1 MFNSFYGLSYNPF
14 DKQQLKEKDCFISK
28 DFTEMTSRL
37 EYLKDIRGIGVFTA
51 RPGMGKSYALR
62 CFAANLNPRLYHMEY
77 MCLSTISVADFYK
90 QFCAILGVSEKGGKP
105 AMFQAIREQVTY
117 LYKEKRQPLLL
128 AIDEAQYLNT
138 GILNDIKMLMNYGY
152 DSVNYF
158 TLILCGE
165 SHLNDTLRKPV
176 HEALRQRITVHYNYN
191 GLDDEE
197 VANYVLHKIALTGAS
212 RKIIDAAAL
221 SAVHSY
227 TQGNPRL
234 IDNLMTDAIAIGSQ
248 QKAKVINA
256 DIIHDAVDNQVL
268 G

>member
-1 MFNSFYGLSYNPF
+1 MNRYHT
-14 DKQQLKEKDCFISK
+14 C
-28 DFTEMTSRL
+28 
-37 EYLKDIRGIGVFTA
+37 IR
-51 RPGMGKSYALR
+51 KSAS
-62 CFAANLNPRLYHMEY
+62 H
-77 MCLSTISVADFYK
+77 
-90 QFCAILGVSEKGGKP
+90 FC
-105 AMFQAIREQVTY
+105 
-117 LYKEKRQPLLL
+117 
-128 AIDEAQYLNT
+128 YLNT

-197 VANYVLHKIALTGAS
+197 VAKYILHKINLAGAS
-212 RKIIDAAAL
+212 SKIINTAAL
-221 SAVHSY
+221 SAAHSY

-234 IDNLMTDAIAIGSQ
+234 IDNLMTDAITIGSQ
-248 QKAKVINA
+248 RKSKVIDA
-256 DIIHDAVDNQVL
+256 DIIHDAVENQVL

>member
-1 MFNSFYGLSYNPF
+1 MFNSYYGLSYNPF
-14 DKQQLKEKDCFISK
+14 DKQQIKEKDHFVSK
-28 DFTEMTSRL
+28 DFKEMINRL
-37 EYLKDIRGIGVFTA
+37 GYLKNIRGIGVFTA

-62 CFAANLNPRLYHMEY
+62 CFADSLNPSLYHMEY
-77 MCLSTISVADFYK
+77 LCLSTISVADFYK
-90 QFCAILGVSEKGGKP
+90 QLCSILGVSEKGGKP
-105 AMFQAIREQVTY
+105 AMFQAIREQITY

-176 HEALRQRITVHYNYN
+176 HEALRQRITVHYNYS
-191 GLDDEE
+191 GLTDEE
-197 VANYVLHKIALTGAS
+197 VAKYILHKLHLAGAS
-212 RKIIDAAAL
+212 ETIINEAAL
-221 SAVHSY
+221 SAAHSY

-234 IDNLMTDAIAIGSQ
+234 IDNLMTDALTIGSQ
-248 QKAKVINA
+248 ADKEVIDA
-256 DIIHDAVDNQVL
+256 DVIHDAVENQGL
-268 G
+268 Y